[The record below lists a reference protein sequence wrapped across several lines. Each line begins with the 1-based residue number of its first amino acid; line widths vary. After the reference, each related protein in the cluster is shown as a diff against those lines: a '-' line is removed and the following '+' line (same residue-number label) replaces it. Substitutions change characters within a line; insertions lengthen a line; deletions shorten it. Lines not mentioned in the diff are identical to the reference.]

1 MIVYGLMYGHT
12 KYLIVFQKYW
22 CEIQMLFIYKGV
34 ENDKVNS
41 DWNSFLGIEM
51 NSIFVARR
59 LQAFQQKKIIYVGQ
73 LRISRSDAKLAHEVW
88 FELHW

>member
-41 DWNSFLGIEM
+41 D
-51 NSIFVARR
+51 
-59 LQAFQQKKIIYVGQ
+59 
-73 LRISRSDAKLAHEVW
+73 
-88 FELHW
+88 